1 MKIPVIKKIV
11 ETYKLDELYQAEK
24 DLMDEKELAIEVEG
38 KDDGEKLTHVLAAL
52 WIIERMRDSSVD
64 FMVALR
70 EYTQKVR
77 DSIS

>member
-24 DLMDEKELAIEVEG
+24 DLMDEKELVIEVEG

-52 WIIERMRDSSVD
+52 WIIERMNNSSVD
-64 FMVALR
+64 FMTALR